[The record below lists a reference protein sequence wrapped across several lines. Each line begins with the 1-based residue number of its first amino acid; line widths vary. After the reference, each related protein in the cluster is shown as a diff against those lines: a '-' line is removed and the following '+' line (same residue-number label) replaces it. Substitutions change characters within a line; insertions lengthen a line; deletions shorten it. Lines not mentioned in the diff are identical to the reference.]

1 MNIPLIVSRLEATT
15 GYIVLQH
22 EAEYSRMAYRFLMS
36 NQRIA
41 RVYEDGRA
49 CWTINGYDDNEIWY
63 ENSVCCNKLHDTS
76 TIPDEAY
83 VARFYGVENSTHI
96 PSLHLDLHEVRKSQV
111 TKDDFLAM
119 VRKLQYHR
127 SKPVLA

>member
-1 MNIPLIVSRLEATT
+1 MDHIIRRLEVTT
-15 GYIVLQH
+15 GYSVMGF
-22 EAEYSRMAYRFLMS
+22 EDEMSRMAYRFLMS

-41 RVYEDGRA
+41 RVYKDGRA
-49 CWTINGYDDNEIWY
+49 CWTSNGYDDEPIWS
-63 ENSVCCNKLHDTS
+63 ENSVYCNKLHDTS

-83 VARFYGVENSTHI
+83 TIKFYDGESSSHV
-96 PSLHLDLHEVRKSQV
+96 PSLHFDLHEVRKSQV
-111 TKDDFLAM
+111 TEDDFWAM